1 MKKLI
6 VAATLVAALSAVATS
21 ASAENYWSLGAGQ
34 QTLDFDSIGAGK
46 AAIPTVTGRV
56 GWKSDH
62 WYGVEGEIY
71 VGTDKDEVVP
81 GVDIG
86 INTSV
91 AVYGVAFF
99 PASDKVVLHGRLGF
113 NRLLGKVSAGGGSAV
128 TNDGDISY
136 GVGGTYKLND
146 RDGIRADYTIT
157 DVTGVDASAWQV
169 AYVRKF

>member
-1 MKKLI
+1 VKKLI

-46 AAIPTVTGRV
+46 ATITTVTGRV
-56 GWKSDH
+56 GWKSES
-62 WYGVEGEIY
+62 WYGAEGELYI
-71 VGTDKDEVVP
+71 GTGEDEVAP

-91 AVYGVAFF
+91 ALYGVAFF
-99 PASDKVVLHGRLGF
+99 PAGDKLVLHGRIGF
-113 NRLLGKVSAGGGSAV
+113 NRLLGKVSSAAGSV
-128 TNDGDISY
+128 ETNDGDISY
-136 GVGGTYKLND
+136 GVGGTYKLNE

-157 DVTGVDASAWQV
+157 DVTGIDAAAWQV